1 MMAAALTS
9 AGCVASP
16 AADALLRRDAAF
28 CRRFPTKRN
37 VSFRRLAAAGKP
49 SARPERGSGLTSRLN
64 AADALAVVGG
74 RGAEPAHAGAREV
87 ARIGK
92 ADRVGD
98 LGDAHFGMRQ
108 GIVGE
113 LTAAAVEE
121 LGKAHLLILKA
132 SLQLACRKIELLLP
146 IQSNRYLAN
155 HLQASATPIN
165 VSMPDVH
172 PCLLTRSNAGMSGR
186 PPNKALWR
194 YSK

>member
-49 SARPERGSGLTSRLN
+49 CARPERGTGLTSRLN
-64 AADALAVVGG
+64 AADAPAVVGG

-108 GIVGE
+108 SIMGE

-132 SLQLACRKIELLLP
+132 ALQRARRKIELLP

-155 HLQASATPIN
+155 DLQASATPIN

-186 PPNKALWR
+186 EPNKAL
-194 YSK
+194 